1 MIVDNLETRIMIF
14 SQYRDSVNEITQM
27 LNQHRPL
34 VKAMSFIG
42 QSSANKSSRGFT
54 QKEQL
59 KVMKRFREGG
69 YNTLIS
75 TCVGEEGL
83 DIGDVDLIVCF
94 DAHKSP
100 IRLVQRMGRTG
111 RKRKGRIVM
120 LITQGKEEQVSVIL
134 ISLSYFQYIIF
145 F

>member
-1 MIVDNLETRIMIF
+1 MIF

-59 KVMKRFREGG
+59 KVRWLLCLNAMSIA
-69 YNTLIS
+69 LI
-75 TCVGEEGL
+75 
-83 DIGDVDLIVCF
+83 F
-94 DAHKSP
+94 
-100 IRLVQRMGRTG
+100 
-111 RKRKGRIVM
+111 
-120 LITQGKEEQVSVIL
+120 
-134 ISLSYFQYIIF
+134 LSF
-145 F
+145 